1 MNENISLK
9 KEPIVLTIC
18 KDKNGTY
25 SVVNKSE
32 SQSSIQNGL
41 LLWFNYLIKMFC
53 LLKNTLLVYKLM
65 LLQLK
70 LSQQHLQL
78 KLISFI

>member
-1 MNENISLK
+1 MNENILLK

-41 LLWFNYLIKMFC
+41 FYCLI
-53 LLKNTLLVYKLM
+53 V
-65 LLQLK
+65 
-70 LSQQHLQL
+70 
-78 KLISFI
+78 